1 MGLVRFLAVEELLKS
16 TCGLAQGVDLVQ
28 DPLNLPILRV
38 NFLTRLVTVQEK
50 RGNWSG
56 SNAAAVCDQMVGLQ
70 CSHEHFRW
78 CFEGICHT
86 PEGE

>member
-1 MGLVRFLAVEELLKS
+1 MEKLLKS

-28 DPLNLPILRV
+28 DPLSLPILRV
-38 NFLTRLVTVQEK
+38 NFLTRLVTVQGK

-56 SNAAAVCDQMVGLQ
+56 SDAAAACDQTVGLQ
-70 CSHEHFRW
+70 CSYELFRW

-86 PEGE
+86 SEGE